1 MRDLLILCYHA
12 VSPSWPAA
20 LSVTPDALERQLSE
34 LTRRGYRSARFTDAI
49 TNTRQGPVAVVTFD
63 DNYRSVLEIAK
74 PILDRHEYLGTLFV
88 PTDWPGQQRPMSWQ
102 GIDRWLGTPHEQ
114 EMLSLTWQ
122 ELRELSEQGWEIG
135 SHTCSHPHLPELDG
149 AMLERELTDSKE
161 RIEQELGRPCTSLAY
176 PYGDVDQRV
185 CDNAGKVGYL
195 AAGTIPR
202 VLTSAEP
209 LRWPRT
215 PIFHGDDLRR
225 FRLKVSPT
233 IRHLRGS
240 PLGTMLDRA
249 RVTLAARSQ
258 KPQSAA

>member
-20 LSVTPDALERQLSE
+20 LSVTPDALERQLTE
-34 LTRRGYRSARFTDAI
+34 LKRRGYRSAGFTDAI
-49 TNTRQGPVAVVTFD
+49 ANTGEGPVVAVTFD
-63 DNYRSVLEIAK
+63 DNYRSVLELAK
-74 PILDRHEYLGTLFV
+74 PILDRHDYRGTLFV
-88 PTDWPGQQRPMSWQ
+88 PTDWAGEERPMRWQ
-102 GIDRWLGTPHEQ
+102 GIDRWLGTPHEK

-149 AMLERELTDSKE
+149 AMLKRELSESKE
-161 RIEQELGRPCTSLAY
+161 RIEQELGFACTSLAY

-185 CDNAGKVGYL
+185 RDTAGEVGYV

-233 IRHLRGS
+233 VRRLRGS
-240 PLGTMLDRA
+240 PLGTMLDRTRVALLRA
-249 RVTLAARSQ
+249 R
-258 KPQSAA
+258 